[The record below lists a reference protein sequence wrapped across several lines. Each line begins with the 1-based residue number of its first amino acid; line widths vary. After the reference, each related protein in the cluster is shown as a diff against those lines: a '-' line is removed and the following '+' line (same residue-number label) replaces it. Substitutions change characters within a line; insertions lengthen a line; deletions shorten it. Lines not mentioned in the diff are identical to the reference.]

1 MIREQSWDHLA
12 WEDYLYW
19 QNTDKV
25 ILKRV
30 NLLIKSILRDPYNGI
45 GNPEVLKSNFSGY
58 VSRRIDNEHRIVY
71 KVFDDK
77 IHIIQCR
84 YHYKK

>member
-1 MIREQSWDHLA
+1 MIRELSWDYLA

-71 KVFDDK
+71 KVFDDM
-77 IHIIQCR
+77 IHVIQCR

>member
-1 MIREQSWDHLA
+1 MIRVLSWDPLA

-25 ILKRV
+25 ILKRI
-30 NLLIKSILRDPYNGI
+30 NLLIKDILRNPQNGI
-45 GNPEVLKSNFSGY
+45 GNPELLKSNFSGY
-58 VSRRIDNEHRIVY
+58 FSRRIDNEHRIVY
-71 KVFDDK
+71 KVYDER